1 MMACRALIAL
11 LLLGH
16 AVGVRGQEGQL
27 GTQRVAA
34 HAGLLVEQ
42 RDVELLNLERGGVER
57 SYHPLAVVVQAEQ
70 REPACHHRGH
80 REEQQASTATPMI
93 RLSGQRSAAP
103 RAAAVRSATA
113 PARPAPLAPLAAA
126 GSEPAGLC
134 RGGLAGL
141 SWGATFTSVMVIRGR
156 ETEGQDGQ
164 VVVQIS
170 SVELAD
176 TIDHLVEQ
184 LLPGP
189 VQGAEGLPDQV
200 HQAFAAEPL

>member
-1 MMACRALIAL
+1 MTACRAWIAFCSSATPL
-11 LLLGH
+11 KYGTRKPRRALSAYPRTPVSWSSS
-16 AVGVRGQEGQL
+16 AVSSRCTWSAAGSS
-27 GTQRVAA
+27 VAITRWRLSCRLSSA
-34 HAGLLVEQ
+34 I
-42 RDVELLNLERGGVER
+42 
-57 SYHPLAVVVQAEQ
+57 P
-70 REPACHHRGH
+70 PATIA
-80 REEQQASTATPMI
+80 ASENSSRLSRATPMI

-126 GSEPAGLC
+126 GSEPAGLSW
-134 RGGLAGL
+134 GLAGL
-141 SWGATFTSVMVIRGR
+141 SWGAAFTSVMVIRGR
-156 ETEGQDGQ
+156 ETEGQDSQ

-176 TIDHLVEQ
+176 TVDHLVEQ

-189 VQGAEGLPDQV
+189 VLGAEGLPDQV

>member
-1 MMACRALIAL
+1 
-11 LLLGH
+11 
-16 AVGVRGQEGQL
+16 
-27 GTQRVAA
+27 
-34 HAGLLVEQ
+34 
-42 RDVELLNLERGGVER
+42 
-57 SYHPLAVVVQAEQ
+57 
-70 REPACHHRGH
+70 
-80 REEQQASTATPMI
+80 MI

-103 RAAAVRSATA
+103 RAAAVRAATA
-113 PARPAPLAPLAAA
+113 PARPAPSAPA
-126 GSEPAGLC
+126 GSE
-134 RGGLAGL
+134 LAGL
-141 SWGATFTSVMVIRGR
+141 SWRLAGLSWRLAGLSWRLAGLCWGAAFTSVMVIRGR

-176 TIDHLVEQ
+176 TVDHLVEQ